1 MPAAD
6 KPRKGYSKVDW
17 DEVSDTPELTEA
29 DFAKARPAREVLP
42 ADFLETAAKRRSRGA
57 QKAPTKELVS
67 LRLDRDVLAKFRERG
82 RGWQVLIN
90 QALRKAAGLK

>member
-6 KPRKGYSKVDW
+6 KPRKGYSKADW
-17 DEVSDTPELTEA
+17 DEVSDTPELTQA
-29 DFAKARPAREVLP
+29 DFVNARPARDVLP
-42 ADFLETAAKRRSRGA
+42 ADFVDAAAQRRSRGP

>member
-1 MPAAD
+1 MLKANE
-6 KPRKGYSKVDW
+6 PRKGYSKKDW
-17 DEVSDTPELTEA
+17 DEVADNPELTEA

-42 ADFLETAAKRRSRGA
+42 ANFLESAAKRRARGP

-82 RGWQVLIN
+82 RGWQGLLN

>member
-1 MPAAD
+1 MPTTSKA
-6 KPRKGYSKVDW
+6 PKGYSRKDW
-17 DEVSDTPELTEA
+17 DEVSDTPELSEA

-42 ADFLETAAKRRSRGA
+42 AAFLDAAAKRRSRGP

-82 RGWQVLIN
+82 RGWQVLLN
-90 QALRKAAGLK
+90 EVLRKAAGLK